1 MLYRLDIMGNIVT
14 DAEVKASQSGNEF
27 VAFRVAVNEYMGDE
41 KKTTFFDVSYAKN
54 NVLPYLKAGQRV
66 YISGK
71 PSLGASLG
79 KDGKAYHNAHI
90 YARDLELLGSSQSK
104 EN

>member
-1 MLYRLDIMGNIVT
+1 MLYRLDIMGNMVT
-14 DAEVKASQSGNEF
+14 DAEVKTSQSGNEF

-79 KDGKAYHNAHI
+79 KDGKAYHNAHM
-90 YARDLELLGSSQSK
+90 YARDLELIGSSQSK

>member
-14 DAEVKASQSGNEF
+14 DAEVKTSQSGNEF
-27 VAFRVAVNEYMGDE
+27 VTFRVAVNEYMGDE

-54 NVLPYLKAGQRV
+54 NVLPYLKAGQKV

-71 PSLGASLG
+71 PSFGSSVG
-79 KDGKAYHNAHI
+79 KDGKSYFNGHI
-90 YARDLELLGSSQSK
+90 YARDLELIGSSPVK

>member
-1 MLYRLDIMGNIVT
+1 MLYRLDIIGNIVT
-14 DAEVKASQSGNEF
+14 DAEVKTSQSGNEF

>member
-1 MLYRLDIMGNIVT
+1 MLYRLDLMGNLVA
-14 DAEVKASQSGNEF
+14 DAEVRTSQSGNEF
-27 VAFRVAVNEYMGDE
+27 VAFRVAVNENMGDE

-54 NVLPYLKAGQRV
+54 NVRPYLKAGQKV

-90 YARDLELLGSSQSK
+90 YARDLELIGSSSSK

>member
-14 DAEVKASQSGNEF
+14 DAEVKTSQSGNEF

>member
-14 DAEVKASQSGNEF
+14 DAEVKTSQSGNDF

>member
-1 MLYRLDIMGNIVT
+1 MLQTIQIIGNLT
-14 DAEVKASQSGNEF
+14 ADAELKVSQNGNEF
-27 VAFRVAVNEYMGDE
+27 VAFRVAVNENMGDE
-41 KKTTFFDVSYAKN
+41 KKTTFFDVSYVKN
-54 NVLPYLKAGQRV
+54 NVLPYLKAGQKV

-90 YARDLELLGSSQSK
+90 YARDLELIGSSSSK

>member
-14 DAEVKASQSGNEF
+14 DAEVKTSQSGNEF

-41 KKTTFFDVSYAKN
+41 KKTTYFDVSYAKN

-90 YARDLELLGSSQSK
+90 YARDLELLGSSAAK